1 MEHPDARR
9 VWDIALGQLQLQ
21 VTRPN
26 YDTWLR
32 HTVGLAAENGTFII
46 GTPSPFVS
54 EWLSE
59 KMQPVIDHTVST
71 LVHHQVSV
79 CFRVVAAPPSGNG
92 QRLEPSPL
100 EPGDCPTP
108 PEAAPSRHT
117 AATTR
122 FTFSHFVVGDSN
134 RLAAAAALAA
144 ADHPA
149 QIYNPLIMCGGT
161 GLGKTHL
168 LRAIANRTMSSQR
181 HVICTTS
188 EQFTN
193 EFVNSIDQHT
203 QDSFRR
209 KYRSAEVLLIDDI
222 QFLSGKERTQEE
234 FFHTFNELHG
244 AACQLVFTCDRP
256 PGALTGLQR
265 RLCSRFQGGLVADI
279 QPPDHTTRL
288 AILQAK
294 AREQGTPVS
303 PDVAQ
308 LIADRAQESIRE
320 LEGLLNRV
328 TAYARLTRAAI
339 SIQVARDALNALTPH
354 TTPSPPTPEAI
365 IERVARYFNTS
376 PQALTGPS
384 RVKQIAEAR
393 HMAMYL
399 LREDAQLPLKAIGR
413 ALGNRDHSTV
423 IHGCRKASTWLNDN
437 TRRHQLDELRAYIR
451 A

>member
-1 MEHPDARR
+1 MEDPSARR
-9 VWDIALGQLQLQ
+9 VWDAALGRLQLQ

-26 YDTWLR
+26 YDTWLK
-32 HTVGLAAENGTFII
+32 HTVGLAAENGTFVI

-59 KMQPVIDHTVST
+59 KMQPVIDHTVSAI
-71 LVHHQVSV
+71 VRHPVSV
-79 CFRVVAAPPSGNG
+79 SFRVVAPPPSGNG
-92 QRLEPSPL
+92 RQVEPSPL
-100 EPGDCPTP
+100 EATEDSSTT
-108 PEAAPSRHT
+108 ATPSRT
-117 AATTR
+117 ATATTR
-122 FTFSHFVVGDSN
+122 FTFNSFVVGDSN

-144 ADHPA
+144 ADRPA
-149 QIYNPLIMCGGT
+149 QVYNPLIMCGGT

-168 LRAIANRTMSSQR
+168 LRAIAHRTTSSHR
-181 HVICTTS
+181 RVICTTS

-193 EFVNSIDQHT
+193 EFINSIDQHT
-203 QDSFRR
+203 QDSFRH
-209 KYRSAEVLLIDDI
+209 KYRSTDVLLIDDV

-256 PGALTGLQR
+256 PNALTGVQR

-279 QPPDHTTRL
+279 QPPDNTTRL
-288 AILQAK
+288 AILHAK
-294 AREQGTPVS
+294 AREQHVS
-303 PDVAQ
+303 LPPEVAQ

-339 SIQVARDALNALTPH
+339 DIQLTHAALNALTPP
-354 TTPSPPTPEAI
+354 TTVSPPTPEAI
-365 IERVARYFNTS
+365 IERVAQYFNTT
-376 PQALTGPS
+376 PHALAGPS
-384 RVKQIAEAR
+384 RVKTIAEAR

-413 ALGNRDHSTV
+413 LLGNRDHSTV
-423 IHGCRKASTWLNDN
+423 IHGCRKASTSLSDPS
-437 TRRHQLDELRAYIR
+437 RRHQLIELRAYIR
-451 A
+451 R